1 MGSRLQKSRNDLYQ
15 IGATAVAERKAD
27 RSKDGRG
34 DFMEGLFKHSEEK
47 DHITD
52 IQLNENAT
60 MLFMAGSETSATSLA
75 GVTYYM
81 LRYPETIKKAVQE
94 VRSAFDNEDDITFAS
109 ASAKLPYMLACI
121 EEGLR
126 VYPATPSVLVRTV
139 PETST
144 VSEYVVPA
152 GTHVGVHQLAT
163 NHSSVNFHDPD
174 SFHPERW
181 LPEAQEANSPF
192 YNDNRES
199 RQPFSVGPRNC
210 IGKNLAFSEM
220 RQILARVLWNFDLEL
235 VDKTHRW
242 EDQKAFLLW
251 AKGPLLCYIR
261 ERSS

>member
-1 MGSRLQKSRNDLYQ
+1 MGND
-15 IGATAVAERKAD
+15 AVAERMSD

-47 DHITD
+47 EHITD
-52 IQLNENAT
+52 NQLSENAT
-60 MLFMAGSETSATSLA
+60 MLFMAGSETSATALA

-81 LRYPETIKKAVQE
+81 LRFPETMKRAVEE
-94 VRSAFDNEDDITFAS
+94 VRSAFENEDDITFVT
-109 ASAKLPYMLACI
+109 ASAKLPYMLACL

-139 PETST
+139 PETAT
-144 VSEYVVPA
+144 VSGYLVPA

-163 NHSSVNFHDPD
+163 NHAPQNFHDVE
-174 SFHPERW
+174 SFRPERW
-181 LPEAQEANSPF
+181 LPEAQKADSPYF
-192 YNDNRES
+192 NDNREA

-235 VDKTHRW
+235 VDKQHRW

-251 AKGPLLCYIR
+251 SKGPLMCHIK
-261 ERSS
+261 ERVDRQS